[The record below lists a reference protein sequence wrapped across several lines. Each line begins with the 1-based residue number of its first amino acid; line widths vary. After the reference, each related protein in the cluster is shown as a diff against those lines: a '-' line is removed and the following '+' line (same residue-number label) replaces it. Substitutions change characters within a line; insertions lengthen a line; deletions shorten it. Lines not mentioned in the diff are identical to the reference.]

1 MNEERNTSQR
11 PIGMRLFL
19 SPDEPRLRAG
29 WRLLLHSIGFGIA
42 LSVLTLL
49 AVMFIY
55 GQGGTF
61 SYGLPIDATIEL
73 LAVLITTYAA
83 RRLLDRR
90 SFVSLGFFLDKHT
103 LSDLVVGFTIPGFL
117 MGAVFLTEW
126 ALGWITIEGFAWAST
141 PVESWLGTLLQGL
154 LFFVLVGVS
163 EELLSRGYHLQNLAS
178 GLNVTWGVLL
188 SSSAFALLHL
198 ANPDSSLFSTFGI
211 FAAGL
216 FLAYGWVRTRQ
227 LWLSIGLHI
236 GWNLFEGTIFGFPVS
251 GYTFG
256 ALIQQNSSGPGMI
269 TGGRFGPEAGL
280 IVLPA
285 MLLGALLIRYY
296 TRNRSSN
303 PFDSSSETGKNEPHL
318 RSASTL

>member
-1 MNEERNTSQR
+1 MNEERHTSER
-11 PIGMRLFL
+11 PLWMRLFL

-49 AVMFIY
+49 AVMLIY
-55 GQGGTF
+55 NQGGTF

-90 SFVSLGFFLDKHT
+90 SFASLGFNLDKHT
-103 LSDLVVGFTIPGFL
+103 VSDLFVGFLIPGLL
-117 MGAVFLTEW
+117 MGAIFLVEW
-126 ALGWITIEGFAWAST
+126 VSGWLTIEGVAWVST

-154 LFFVLVGVS
+154 LFFILVGVS
-163 EELLSRGYHLQNLAS
+163 EELLSRGYHLQNLAA
-178 GLNVTWGVLL
+178 GLNITWGVLL
-188 SSSAFALLHL
+188 SSSAFAFLHL
-198 ANPDSSLFSTFGI
+198 ANPGSSLFSTFGI

-236 GWNLFEGTIFGFPVS
+236 GWNLFEGTVFGFPVS
-251 GYTFG
+251 GYNFG
-256 ALIQQNSSGPGMI
+256 ALIQQNPAGPGLI
-269 TGGRFGPEAGL
+269 TGGGFGPEAGL

-285 MLLGALLIRYY
+285 MLLGALLIRFY
-296 TRNRSSN
+296 TRNRISK
-303 PFDSSSETGKNEPHL
+303 PFDTG
-318 RSASTL
+318 S